1 MRVFKN
7 FQGLNFLDLE
17 NPQSSRQ
24 GRRLCFQGIFFNF
37 KEKQIIQHQGFFK
50 DFQGTLEI
58 LENTKLDLKNNLK
71 AFIVSNIMFINVSR

>member
-24 GRRLCFQGIFFNF
+24 GRHLYFQGIFFNF
-37 KEKQIIQHQGFFK
+37 KERPIIQHQGFFK
-50 DFQGTLEI
+50 DFQGILEI
-58 LENTKLDLKNNLK
+58 LENTKLNLKKNLK
-71 AFIVSNIMFINVSR
+71 AFIVSNIMFINVS

>member
-24 GRRLCFQGIFFNF
+24 GQRFCFQGIIFNF
-37 KEKQIIQHQGFFK
+37 KERQIIQHQGFFK
-50 DFQGTLEI
+50 DFLGILEI
-58 LENTKLDLKNNLK
+58 LENTKLDLKSNLE
-71 AFIVSNIMFINVSR
+71 AFIVSNIMFINVLQ